1 MALEIVVGT
10 LAVLGYVFGSYAD
23 EQRSR
28 AHPRRL
34 RPLREQT
41 RGP

>member
-10 LAVLGYVFGSYAD
+10 LAVIGYVFGSYAD

-28 AHPRRL
+28 SRLRRL
-34 RPLREQT
+34 RPLRDQT
-41 RGP
+41 R